1 MNIFYLAPY
10 PSDAAA
16 MHCDKHVVKM
26 IVETAQLLS
35 TAHRVIDGEERIG
48 LSDSGRKQKQWI
60 LGDDRQDVLYKATH
74 GNHPSAVWT
83 RQSKAN
89 YDWLYSLF
97 LCLLYEYEYRYGKK
111 HSCLKLVKALRNHPK
126 GINTKP
132 FTEPPPAM
140 PDYCK
145 VPGNSVE
152 SYRKYYIMEKR
163 GFAKWTKRNAPTWF
177 V

>member
-1 MNIFYLAPY
+1 MNIFYLD
-10 PSDAAA
+10 SDPVVAAA

-35 TAHRVIDGEERIG
+35 TAHRIIDGEERQG
-48 LSDSGRKQKQWI
+48 FSESGRKQKQWVI
-60 LGDDRQDVLYKATH
+60 NDERDAVMYKATH
-74 GNHPSAVWT
+74 ANHPSAAWT
-83 RQSKAN
+83 RQSTQN
-89 YDWLYSLF
+89 YDWLYKLF
-97 LCLLYEYEYRYGKK
+97 ICLLYEYEYRYGRK
-111 HSCLKLVKALRNHPK
+111 HACLKLVNSLRKAPNR
-126 GINTKP
+126 INMKP

-163 GFAKWTKRNAPTWF
+163 GFTKWTKRNVPSWF